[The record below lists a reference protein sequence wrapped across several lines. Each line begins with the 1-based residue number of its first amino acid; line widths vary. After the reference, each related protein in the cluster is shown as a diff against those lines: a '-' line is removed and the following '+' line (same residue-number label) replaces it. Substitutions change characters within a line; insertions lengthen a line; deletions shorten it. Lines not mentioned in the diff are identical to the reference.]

1 MPDSRIFQGECK
13 RAAGGILCVLHAIP
27 SRRSILS
34 AWICENQSVYCTVE
48 GISFPLSE
56 KTETIMASPAT
67 KLGYY
72 YSLLEQIA
80 KEHDGNIPFP
90 RPVRIRSTLASIYDV
105 QGRTAR
111 ETIEV
116 ESIRNY
122 GLVTTS
128 GFEIPIDIL
137 PSYLDYKRI
146 LDAIGEKDK

>member
-1 MPDSRIFQGECK
+1 
-13 RAAGGILCVLHAIP
+13 
-27 SRRSILS
+27 
-34 AWICENQSVYCTVE
+34 
-48 GISFPLSE
+48 
-56 KTETIMASPAT
+56 MASPAT